1 MFRAIASVGGL
12 TALSRVTGF
21 ARDIVIAATLG
32 NSMMAD
38 AFVVAQRL
46 PNHFRA
52 IFGEGAFNNAF
63 VPTYAGTLEKRDTP
77 RAQIFAGGVMTLMA
91 LATGVFSVLA
101 IIFMPLMV
109 DLLAPGFRN
118 DPAKFELTVALTRIA
133 FPYLFFIV
141 LVTLISGVLNAH
153 KRFAAAAFAPVLLNL
168 SVMAALAIAYL
179 FPNAAY
185 AAAFGVLAA
194 GILEFLLV
202 AFDAKQNGILP
213 KPSKIIFDAD
223 TKLFL
228 KTLGPAI
235 IGSAGVQIAMFADT
249 IIASM
254 LPTGAVASLYYADRL
269 YQLPVGMI
277 GLAAG
282 TVLLPTMS
290 KHVAAGR
297 FIEAHHQQ
305 NRAIL
310 LTLALSVPFFVGF
323 LTIPTEIM
331 KALFARGAFTDAAAR
346 EAGAVLAAYGVGLLA
361 IVLIR
366 PAVASFYSRND
377 TSTPLIASFSGI
389 GVNVV
394 LKILLFRSEGAPGLA
409 FATATGAWVN
419 LILLV
424 LMAHRRVWMDFDANL
439 ARGVAAMAVAAL
451 PLAALLFFGVEFANS
466 YTQTLPALWQ
476 APAALALLGAAGALV
491 YFSLLASGVK
501 LLRVR
506 LR

>member
-1 MFRAIASVGGL
+1 MFRSIASVGGL
-12 TALSRVTGF
+12 TALSRITGF
-21 ARDIVIAATLG
+21 VRDIVIAATLG
-32 NSMMAD
+32 NGMMAD

-63 VPTYAGTLEKRDTP
+63 VPTYAGTLERRDTE
-77 RAQIFAGGVMTLMA
+77 RAQRFAGGVLTLMA
-91 LATGVFSVLA
+91 LATGIFSVLA

-109 DLLAPGFRN
+109 DLLAPGFRD
-118 DPAKFELTVALTRIA
+118 DPAKFDLTVSLTRIA

-153 KRFAAAAFAPVLLNL
+153 KRFAAAAFAPVLLNV
-168 SVMAALAIAYL
+168 SVIGALMVTWL

-194 GILEFLLV
+194 GLLEFLLV
-202 AFDAKQNGILP
+202 AIDAKAHGIWP
-213 KPSKIIFDAD
+213 KPSRIVFDAE

-282 TVLLPTMS
+282 TVLLPAMS
-290 KHVAAGR
+290 KHIAAGR

-305 NRAIL
+305 NRAML
-310 LTLALSVPFFVGF
+310 FTLALSVPFFVGF
-323 LTIPTEIM
+323 LTIPAEIM
-331 KALFARGAFTDAAAR
+331 KALFARGAFTDQAAR
-346 EAGAVLAAYGVGLLA
+346 EAGAVLAAYGTGLLA

-377 TSTPLIASFSGI
+377 TTTPLIASFSGI
-389 GVNVV
+389 GVNVL
-394 LKILLFRSEGAPGLA
+394 LKIALFKTEGAPGLA

-419 LILLV
+419 FILLV
-424 LMAHRRVWMDFDANL
+424 LLAHRRMWMDFDRNL
-439 ARGVAAMAVAAL
+439 AKGLFAMAAAAM
-451 PLAALLFFGVEFANS
+451 PLALLFGFGTAQANAW
-466 YTQTLPALWQ
+466 TAPLPALWQ

-491 YFSLLASGVK
+491 YFGILAIGMK
-501 LLRVR
+501 TLRVR

>member
-1 MFRAIASVGGL
+1 MLRSIASVGGL

-32 NSMMAD
+32 NGMMAD

-63 VPTYAGTLEKRDTP
+63 VPTYAGTLERHKAE
-77 RAQIFAGGVMTLMA
+77 RARRFAGGVLTLMA
-91 LATGVFSVLA
+91 VVTGLFSALS

-109 DLLAPGFRN
+109 DLLAPGFRD

-153 KRFAAAAFAPVLLNL
+153 KRFAVAAFAPVLLNL
-168 SVMAALAIAYL
+168 SVIAALAVAYL

-202 AFDAKQNGILP
+202 AFDAQRHGVWP
-213 KPSKIIFDAD
+213 KPSRIVFDAE

-249 IIASM
+249 IIASL

-323 LTIPTEIM
+323 LTIPSEIM

-346 EAGAVLAAYGVGLLA
+346 EAGAVLAAYGTGLLA

-377 TSTPLIASFSGI
+377 TTTPLIASFSGI
-389 GVNVV
+389 AVNVV
-394 LKILLFRSEGAPGLA
+394 LKVLLFRSEGAPGLA

-419 LILLV
+419 FILLV
-424 LMAHRRVWMDFDANL
+424 LMAHRRVWMDFDSNL
-439 ARGVAAMAVAAL
+439 VRGLAAMALAAL
-451 PLAALLFFGVEFANS
+451 PLAIIFLLGTSAANS
-466 YTQTLPALWQ
+466 FTTTLPALWQ
-476 APAALALLGAAGALV
+476 APAALALLGAAGAFV
-491 YFSLLASGVK
+491 YFGILAGGLKLFRVSL
-501 LLRVR
+501 R
-506 LR
+506 

>member
-1 MFRAIASVGGL
+1 MFRSIASVGGL
-12 TALSRVTGF
+12 TALSRITGF
-21 ARDIVIAATLG
+21 VRDIVIAATLG
-32 NSMMAD
+32 NGMMAD

-63 VPTYAGTLEKRDTP
+63 VPTYAGTLERRDGP
-77 RAQIFAGGVMTLMA
+77 RAQQFAGGVLTLMA
-91 LATGVFSVLA
+91 LVTGIFSVFA

-109 DLLAPGFRN
+109 DVLAPGFRD
-118 DPAKFELTVALTRIA
+118 DPAKFELTVSLTRIA

-153 KRFAAAAFAPVLLNL
+153 RRFAAAAFAPVLLNL
-168 SVMAALAIAYL
+168 SVIAALAVTWL

-185 AAAFGVLAA
+185 AAAFGVLGA

-202 AFDAKQNGILP
+202 ALDAKAHGIWP
-213 KPSKIIFDAD
+213 KPSRIVFDD
-223 TKLFL
+223 ETKLFL

-282 TVLLPTMS
+282 TVLLPAMS

-297 FIEAHHQQ
+297 FADAHHQQ
-305 NRAIL
+305 NRAML
-310 LTLALSVPFFVGF
+310 FTLALSVPFFIGF
-323 LTIPTEIM
+323 LTIPVEIM
-331 KALFARGAFTDAAAR
+331 KALFARGAFTDQAAR

-377 TSTPLIASFSGI
+377 TKTPLIASFSGI
-389 GVNVV
+389 AVNVL
-394 LKILLFRSEGAPGLA
+394 LKIALFKTEGAPGLA

-419 LILLV
+419 FVLLV
-424 LMAHRRVWMDFDANL
+424 LLAHRRAWMDFDGNL
-439 ARGVAAMAVAAL
+439 GRGALAMAVAAL
-451 PLAALLFFGVEFANS
+451 PLTALFVFGTGPANALTVS
-466 YTQTLPALWQ
+466 LPALWQ
-476 APAALALLGAAGALV
+476 APAALALIGAAGALI
-491 YFSLLASGVK
+491 YFGILAAGLK

>member
-1 MFRAIASVGGL
+1 
-12 TALSRVTGF
+12 
-21 ARDIVIAATLG
+21 
-32 NSMMAD
+32 
-38 AFVVAQRL
+38 
-46 PNHFRA
+46 
-52 IFGEGAFNNAF
+52 
-63 VPTYAGTLEKRDTP
+63 
-77 RAQIFAGGVMTLMA
+77 
-91 LATGVFSVLA
+91 
-101 IIFMPLMV
+101 
-109 DLLAPGFRN
+109 
-118 DPAKFELTVALTRIA
+118 
-133 FPYLFFIV
+133 
-141 LVTLISGVLNAH
+141 
-153 KRFAAAAFAPVLLNL
+153 
-168 SVMAALAIAYL
+168 
-179 FPNAAY
+179 
-185 AAAFGVLAA
+185 
-194 GILEFLLV
+194 
-202 AFDAKQNGILP
+202 
-213 KPSKIIFDAD
+213 
-223 TKLFL
+223 
-228 KTLGPAI
+228 
-235 IGSAGVQIAMFADT
+235 VQIAMFADT
-249 IIASM
+249 IIASL

-290 KHVAAGR
+290 QHVAAGR

-377 TSTPLIASFSGI
+377 TTTPLIASFSGI
-389 GVNVV
+389 GVNIV

-424 LMAHRRVWMDFDANL
+424 LLAHRRVWMDFDSNL
-439 ARGVAAMAVAAL
+439 ARGMAAMAFAAL
-451 PLAALLFFGVEFANS
+451 PLTVLLMFGIDVANS
-466 YTQTLPALWQ
+466 YTLTLPPLWQ
-476 APAALALLGAAGALV
+476 APAGLALLGIAGALL
-491 YFSLLASGVK
+491 YFSLLAGCVK
-501 LLRVR
+501 FLRVR

>member
-1 MFRAIASVGGL
+1 MLRSIASVGGL

-32 NSMMAD
+32 NGMMAD

-63 VPTYAGTLEKRDTP
+63 VPTYAGTLERHQAE
-77 RAQIFAGGVMTLMA
+77 RARRFAGGVLTLMA
-91 LATGVFSVLA
+91 VVTGLFSALS

-109 DLLAPGFRN
+109 DLLAPGFRD

-153 KRFAAAAFAPVLLNL
+153 KRFAVAAFAPVLLNL
-168 SVMAALAIAYL
+168 SVIAALAVAYL

-202 AFDAKQNGILP
+202 AFDAQRHGVWP
-213 KPSKIIFDAD
+213 KPSRIVFDAE

-249 IIASM
+249 IIASL

-323 LTIPTEIM
+323 LTIPSEIM

-346 EAGAVLAAYGVGLLA
+346 EAGAVLAAYGTGLLA

-377 TSTPLIASFSGI
+377 TTTPLIASFSGI
-389 GVNVV
+389 AVNVV
-394 LKILLFRSEGAPGLA
+394 LKVLLFRSEGAPGLA

-419 LILLV
+419 FILLV
-424 LMAHRRVWMDFDANL
+424 LMAHRRVWMDFDSNL
-439 ARGVAAMAVAAL
+439 VRGLAAMALAAL
-451 PLAALLFFGVEFANS
+451 PLAIIFLLGTSAANS
-466 YTQTLPALWQ
+466 FTATLPALWQ
-476 APAALALLGAAGALV
+476 APAALALLGAAGAFV
-491 YFSLLASGVK
+491 YFGILAGGLK
-501 LLRVR
+501 LFRVR

>member
-1 MFRAIASVGGL
+1 MFRSIASVGGL
-12 TALSRVTGF
+12 TALSRITGF
-21 ARDIVIAATLG
+21 VRDIVIAATLG

-63 VPTYAGTLEKRDTP
+63 VPTYAGTLERRDTA
-77 RAQIFAGGVMTLMA
+77 RAQGFAGGVLTLMA
-91 LATGVFSVLA
+91 LVTGLFSVLA
-101 IIFMPLMV
+101 IIFMPFMV
-109 DLLAPGFRN
+109 DLLAPGFRD
-118 DPAKFELTVALTRIA
+118 DPAKFELTVTLTRIA

-141 LVTLISGVLNAH
+141 LVTLLSGVLNAH
-153 KRFAAAAFAPVLLNL
+153 KRFAVAAFAPVLLNL
-168 SVMAALAIAYL
+168 SVIAALAVAYL

-202 AFDAKQNGILP
+202 ALDAKLHGIFP
-213 KPSKIIFDAD
+213 KPKRIVFDEE

-249 IIASM
+249 IIASL

-282 TVLLPTMS
+282 TVLLPAMS

-305 NRAIL
+305 NRAML
-310 LTLALSVPFFVGF
+310 FTLALSVPFFVGF

-366 PAVASFYSRND
+366 PAVASFYARND
-377 TSTPLIASFSGI
+377 TKTPLIASFSGI
-389 GVNVV
+389 GVNVI
-394 LKILLFRSEGAPGLA
+394 LKIALFKTEGAPGLA
-409 FATATGAWVN
+409 FATAIGAWVN

-424 LMAHRRVWMDFDANL
+424 LMAHQRLWMDFDRNL
-439 ARGVAAMAVAAL
+439 GRGFLCMVIAAA
-451 PLAALLFFGVEFANS
+451 PLAALFWFGVPQATLL
-466 YTQTLPALWQ
+466 TQTLPVLWQ
-476 APAALALLGAAGALV
+476 APAALGILGAAGALV
-491 YFSLLASGVK
+491 YFSILAIGIK
-501 LLRVR
+501 TAKVR

>member
-1 MFRAIASVGGL
+1 MFRSIASVGGL
-12 TALSRVTGF
+12 TALSRITGF
-21 ARDIVIAATLG
+21 IRDIVIAATLG
-32 NSMMAD
+32 NGMMAD

-63 VPTYAGTLEKRDTP
+63 VPTYAGTLERTDAA
-77 RAQIFAGGVMTLMA
+77 RAQRFAGGVLTLMA
-91 LATGVFSVLA
+91 LVTGIFSVFA
-101 IIFMPLMV
+101 IIFMPMMV
-109 DLLAPGFRN
+109 DLLAPGFRH

-153 KRFAAAAFAPVLLNL
+153 KRFAVAAFAPVLLNL
-168 SVMAALAIAYL
+168 SVIAALAVAYL

-194 GILEFLLV
+194 GLLEFLLV
-202 AFDAKQNGILP
+202 ALDAKIHGVWP
-213 KPSKIIFDAD
+213 KPSKIIFDAE

-249 IIASM
+249 IIASL

-297 FIEAHHQQ
+297 FIDAHHQQ
-305 NRAIL
+305 NRAML

-346 EAGAVLAAYGVGLLA
+346 EAGAVLAAYGTGLLA

-377 TSTPLIASFSGI
+377 TTTPLIASFAGI

-439 ARGVAAMAVAAL
+439 ARGVAAMAIAAL
-451 PLAALLFFGVEFANS
+451 PLAALFIFATDYATS
-466 YTQTLPALWQ
+466 LTQTLPVLWQ
-476 APAALALLGAAGALV
+476 APAALAVIGAVGGLLYFGILAG
-491 YFSLLASGVK
+491 GVK
-501 LLRVR
+501 ALRVR

>member
-1 MFRAIASVGGL
+1 MFRSIASVGGL
-12 TALSRVTGF
+12 TALSRITGF

-63 VPTYAGTLEKRDTP
+63 VPTYAGTLERRK
-77 RAQIFAGGVMTLMA
+77 AEHAKAFAGGVLTLMA
-91 LATGVFSVLA
+91 LVTGLFSVLA

-109 DLLAPGFRN
+109 DLLAPGFRD
-118 DPAKFELTVALTRIA
+118 DPAKFELTVTLTRIA

-153 KRFAAAAFAPVLLNL
+153 RRFAAAAFAPVLLNL
-168 SVMAALAIAYL
+168 SVIAALAVAYL

-202 AFDAKQNGILP
+202 AIDAKVHGIWP
-213 KPSKIIFDAD
+213 KPARIRLDAE

-249 IIASM
+249 IIASL

-282 TVLLPTMS
+282 TVLLPMMS
-290 KHVAAGR
+290 KHIAAGS
-297 FIEAHHQQ
+297 IVEAHHQQ
-305 NRAIL
+305 NRAVL
-310 LTLALSVPFFVGF
+310 FTLALSVPFFIGF
-323 LTIPTEIM
+323 LTIPVEIM

-346 EAGAVLAAYGVGLLA
+346 EAGAVLAAYGTGLLA

-366 PAVASFYSRND
+366 PAVASFYARND
-377 TSTPLIASFSGI
+377 TTTPLIASFSGI
-389 GVNVV
+389 GVNVI
-394 LKILLFRSEGAPGLA
+394 LKIALFRTEGAPGLA

-419 LILLV
+419 LALLV
-424 LMAHRRVWMDFDANL
+424 LLAHRRAWMDFDGNL
-439 ARGVAAMAVAAL
+439 GRGVAAMIVAAI
-451 PLAALLFFGVEFANS
+451 PLAFLFWFGTAYAQRFTAP
-466 YTQTLPALWQ
+466 LPPLWQ
-476 APAALALLGAAGALV
+476 APAALALLGVTGAFL
-491 YFSLLASGVK
+491 YFCILFVGLKS
-501 LLRVR
+501 LRVR